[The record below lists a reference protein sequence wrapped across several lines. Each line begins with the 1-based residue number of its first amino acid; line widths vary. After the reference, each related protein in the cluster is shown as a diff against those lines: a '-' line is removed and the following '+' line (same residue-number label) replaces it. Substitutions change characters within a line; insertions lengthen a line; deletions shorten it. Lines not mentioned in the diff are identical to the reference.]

1 MITVRPMRPDEARRF
16 LEIHHDAVRGI
27 AAKDYPDAVVEK
39 WAPLPITDVMLERF
53 LDNRDDEIRLMA
65 DVEHHVAGIGAV
77 VVGTSE
83 LRACYVAPTAVR
95 RGVGSAIV
103 AEIERIARAH
113 GLAYLAL
120 ESSLTAEPFYTA
132 LGYQVETRGEL
143 AISPGVQ
150 MAAVKMRKQLA

>member
-1 MITVRPMRPDEARRF
+1 M
-16 LEIHHDAVRGI
+16 EIHHDAVRGI

-53 LDNRDDEIRLMA
+53 LNNRDDEIRLIA
-65 DVEHHVAGIGAV
+65 EVGHQAAGIGAV
-77 VVGTSE
+77 VVGKSE

-113 GLAYLAL
+113 GLTCLEL
-120 ESSLTAEPFYTA
+120 ESSLTAEPFYAA
-132 LGYQVETRGEL
+132 LGYHVEKRGEL
-143 AISPGVQ
+143 SIGPGVQ